1 MSSLGA
7 STSAAGAFDAPQV
20 LILACGAL
28 AREIRDVSRLHQLD
42 NVTLECLPASL
53 HNRPEK
59 IGEAVRRRLDRAA
72 GRYQRVLLGYAD
84 CGTKGE
90 LVDLCGEYRESG
102 TAIEMMP
109 GAHCYEFF
117 AGAQRFAAMHDDDPT
132 AFYLTDYLVKHFER
146 IIMVGLGIEA
156 HPDLRDMY
164 FGNYTKLIY
173 LAQTDDPVLDER
185 ALAAANRLCLAY
197 ERLSTGYGELESQI
211 AGLAH
216 PLHPHTL
223 HPRTSR
229 PQRSGTQAVAR

>member
-1 MSSLGA
+1 MTSPGC
-7 STSAAGAFDAPQV
+7 STNPAGITSDAPSV

-28 AREIRDVSRLHQLD
+28 AREIRDISSFHRLD

-53 HNRPEK
+53 HNRPEN
-59 IGEAVRRRLDRAA
+59 IGEAVRQRLNRCR
-72 GRYQRVLLGYAD
+72 GKYERVLLGYAD

-90 LVDLCGEYRESG
+90 LVDICHEYRESG
-102 TAIEMMP
+102 TTVEMMP
-109 GAHCYEFF
+109 GAHCYQFF
-117 AGAQRFAAMHDDDPT
+117 AGAQRFTAMHDDDPT

-156 HPDLRDMY
+156 HPELRDMY

-185 ALAAANRLCLAY
+185 ALAAANRLGLGY

-211 AGLAH
+211 TGLARRRAAA
-216 PLHPHTL
+216 P
-223 HPRTSR
+223 
-229 PQRSGTQAVAR
+229 